1 VTYLLD
7 TNVLIYPH
15 DDSAPN
21 KNQRARALLQALE
34 RSGEAVVP
42 AQALAEFANVAL
54 RKFRLPLDLV
64 YKQIEDLSHAF
75 PIVPL
80 SEWVVMEAVRGVETH
95 RFSYYDAQI
104 WAAAKLHRVPIVLT
118 EDFPIGS
125 TIEGVAFIDPFA
137 ESFDLDRLG

>member
-1 VTYLLD
+1 MTYLLD

-21 KNQRARALLQALE
+21 KNQRARTLLQALE

-42 AQALAEFANVAL
+42 VQALAEFANVAL
-54 RKFRLPLDLV
+54 RKFGLPLDLV
-64 YKQIEDLSHAF
+64 YRQIEDLSHTF

-125 TIEGVAFIDPFA
+125 TIEGVAFIDPFE
-137 ESFDLDRLG
+137 ESFDLGRLG